1 MASNFHIA
9 GDFYVSTLDG
19 NDSNAGTAEAPF
31 KTIGAGITAADAAGT
46 YQTIVVGT
54 GVYNETLA
62 MNASTK
68 YHTFKGDGKVILD
81 GIGLAYGMTGQPAYS
96 KIEDFTFSNYIGPFS
111 YQESKDFEYT
121 RCKFKS
127 IGNYYATYHRYFY
140 TYPSIFNNCIFEDVT
155 GYYNQQLRV
164 GIYNNCTMIGGHP
177 ALSTRYYYNS
187 PYTYFQQYDNCVF
200 IAKEEGEFLW
210 QGQSRTNGY
219 QPVFKNC
226 TFDQKGKFQFYNGS
240 AYTSG
245 SFLDWTTGVSP
256 LGAGSYVVSLPFF
269 NCQDATMSINENISG
284 SGEMSLAMSTMPIN
298 AQNSEMFRNHTGAP
312 IFYLPGGRALATAY
326 SHDSSSANPL
336 HPMGGAVLSNITTGS
351 LGGFQIDDGT
361 EGSGSITSAVID
373 QGSSKVI
380 REIDAAFVTGAPNA
394 AAPSTFPSGSNNSH
408 PVRFQYEMRYGNS
421 TPSGDYKIFE
431 WGKQPIVN
439 SNGTGSGDV
448 LFETGSTQLPVSGR
462 YLQLRITLR
471 NNMSGSL

>member
-1 MASNFHIA
+1 MANNFQIS

-19 NDSNAGTAEAPF
+19 NDSNDGSPENPF

-46 YQTIVVGT
+46 DQIIVVGT

-62 MNASTK
+62 MNASAK
-68 YHTFKGDGKVILD
+68 RHTFKGDGRVILD
-81 GIGLAYGMTGQPAYS
+81 GTGLSYGMTGNPGYS
-96 KIEDFTFSNYIGPFS
+96 NIEDFTFSNYTGTFS
-111 YQESKDFEYT
+111 YQETKDFAYT

-127 IGNYYATYHRYFY
+127 IGNYYATYHRYFS
-140 TYPSIFNNCIFEDVT
+140 TYVSIFNHCIFEDVT
-155 GYYNQQLRV
+155 GFNGMQCRV
-164 GIYNNCTMIGGHP
+164 GIYNNCTFVGGHP
-177 ALSTRYYYNS
+177 ALPRRHFVYAPYIYY
-187 PYTYFQQYDNCVF
+187 QQYDNCVF
-200 IAKEEGEFLW
+200 IAKEEDEFLY
-210 QGQSRTNGY
+210 QGQSRNTGIM
-219 QPVFKNC
+219 PSFKNC
-226 TFDQKGKFQFYNGS
+226 TFDQKGLFQFYDGS
-240 AYTSG
+240 SYPTG
-245 SFLDWTTGVSP
+245 SFNDWVNGTSQGPGNVK
-256 LGAGSYVVSLPFF
+256 LPFF
-269 NCQDATMSINENISG
+269 NCQAATMSINENISG

-312 IFYLPGGRALATAY
+312 VFMLPGGRALATAY

-408 PVRFQYEMRYGNS
+408 PVRFQYEMRYGDS

-439 SNGTGSGDV
+439 PNGTGNGDIA
-448 LFETGSTQLPVSGR
+448 FETGSTQLPVSAR

>member
-1 MASNFHIA
+1 MPNNFKIT
-9 GDFYVSTLDG
+9 GDFYVSALDG

-46 YQTIVVGT
+46 YQNIIVGT

-62 MNASTK
+62 MNASYK
-68 YHTFKGDGKVILD
+68 YHCFKGDGKVILD
-81 GIGLAYGMTGQPAYS
+81 GTGLTYGMTGQPSYS
-96 KIEDFTFSNYIGPFS
+96 KIEDFTFSNYTGHFS
-111 YQESKDFEYT
+111 YQEQKDFMYT

-127 IGNYYATYHRYFY
+127 INNYYATYHRYFY
-140 TYPSIFNNCIFEDVT
+140 TYPSVFNHCIFEDVT
-155 GYYNQQLRV
+155 GYYGQQLRV
-164 GIYNNCTMIGGHP
+164 GIYNNCIMVGGHP
-177 ALSTRYYYNS
+177 ALLRRYYTAS
-187 PYTYFQQYDNCVF
+187 PYTYYQQYDNCVF

-210 QGQSRTNGY
+210 QGQSRNTGL
-219 QPVFKNC
+219 QPNFRNC
-226 TFDQKGKFQFYNGS
+226 TFDQKGKLQFYDGS
-240 AYTSG
+240 SYYTG
-245 SFLDWTTGVSP
+245 SFTEWVNGTSQGPGNVSI
-256 LGAGSYVVSLPFF
+256 PFF
-269 NCQDATMSINENISG
+269 NCQSATMSINENISG

-312 IFYLPGGRALATAY
+312 VFTLPGGRALATAY

-361 EGSGSITSAVID
+361 EGSGSITSAIID

-408 PVRFQYEMRYGNS
+408 PVRYQYEMRYGNS

-431 WGKQPIVN
+431 WGRQPLVN
-439 SNGTGSGDV
+439 PNGTGSGDIA
-448 LFETGSTQLPVSGR
+448 FETGSTQLPVSAR